1 MGGVTVGEIKWT
13 CGIPHISGVPHLPA
27 ILVALSW
34 DTPCCTHIFDKKLC
48 SSPPSLVLIFLLLT
62 WKLAK
67 TIWGRGG
74 GGGGGGQKIPLLSQL
89 TWHELT
95 NTAVLVSLSWDTQ
108 CCTHIPTKRRALCP
122 PPPCCF
128 FCFWHA
134 TTTKTIKALFSW
146 P

>member
-48 SSPPSLVLIFLLLT
+48 SFPPPSRVVIFLLLT
-62 WKLAK
+62 RKLAK
-67 TIWGRGG
+67 TIWGRG

-122 PPPCCF
+122 PPCCF

-134 TTTKTIKALFSW
+134 TTTTTIKALFSW

>member
-48 SSPPSLVLIFLLLT
+48 SFPPPPPPLCWFFCFWHENSQKPF
-62 WKLAK
+62 
-67 TIWGRGG
+67 GG
-74 GGGGGGQKIPLLSQL
+74 GGWGGA
-89 TWHELT
+89 E
-95 NTAVLVSLSWDTQ
+95 NTPTVPINVTRVDEYCSPRLIKLGRPVLYPYSDKKACSL
-108 CCTHIPTKRRALCP
+108 

-134 TTTKTIKALFSW
+134 TTTTTIKALFSW

>member
-48 SSPPSLVLIFLLLT
+48 SSPPLPCVDFFASDMKTRKNHLGAGAENTPTVPINVTRVDEYCSPRLIKLGHPVLYPYSDKKACSL
-62 WKLAK
+62 
-67 TIWGRGG
+67 
-74 GGGGGGQKIPLLSQL
+74 
-89 TWHELT
+89 
-95 NTAVLVSLSWDTQ
+95 
-108 CCTHIPTKRRALCP
+108 

-128 FCFWHA
+128 FYF
-134 TTTKTIKALFSW
+134 
-146 P
+146 